1 MISPHSIAFSTVLQ
15 TPNQTVRP
23 DNPTV
28 QNGLKAERKENI
40 EMNHQFTY
48 QATLAASE
56 KINWRVEDIIG
67 GERRLDFTR
76 PFLPESLARVEPLS
90 FLSPSEKLTLN
101 QIRGHGYLYIFGLVE
116 EFILPF
122 VLDHAR
128 PQLHGDDYRVR
139 ALLRFAGEEAKHIHL
154 FKTFREEFEA
164 GFGSG
169 CTVIGPPQEIAR
181 AVLSHHPLGV
191 ALTIA
196 HIEWMTQRHYT
207 DSVADDQN
215 LDPQFKSLLKHHWM
229 EEAQH
234 AKLDTLMVEA
244 LGETCSDADIEG
256 ATEEY
261 LQIGGLIDGGLQ
273 QQVQFDLESF
283 SLATGR
289 ELNDREREM
298 FIKVQQQAVRWTFL
312 GSGMTHPNFLAT
324 LEDLGQGTRARVEQ
338 IAPAFC

>member
-1 MISPHSIAFSTVLQ
+1 
-15 TPNQTVRP
+15 
-23 DNPTV
+23 
-28 QNGLKAERKENI
+28 
-40 EMNHQFTY
+40 MNHQFTY

-56 KINWRVEDIIG
+56 RINWRVEDIIG
-67 GERRLDFTR
+67 GERRLDFAR

-154 FKTFREEFEA
+154 FKRFREEFEE
-164 GFGSG
+164 GFGSV
-169 CTVIGPPQEIAR
+169 CAVIGPPQEIAR
-181 AVLSHHPLGV
+181 AVLSHHPLAV

-196 HIEWMTQRHYT
+196 QIEWMTQRHYT
-207 DSVADDQN
+207 DSIADDQN

-244 LGETCSDADIEG
+244 LGDASTDADIDR
-256 ATEEY
+256 AIEEY

-283 SLATGR
+283 SRATGR
-289 ELNDREREM
+289 ELNDSEKEI
-298 FIKVQQQAVRWTFL
+298 FTKVQQQAARWTFL
-312 GSGMTHPNFLAT
+312 GSGMTHGNFLAT
-324 LEDLGQGTRARVEQ
+324 LEDLKQGARARVEQ
-338 IAPAFC
+338 IAPAFS

>member
-1 MISPHSIAFSTVLQ
+1 
-15 TPNQTVRP
+15 
-23 DNPTV
+23 
-28 QNGLKAERKENI
+28 
-40 EMNHQFTY
+40 MNHQFTY

-67 GERRLDFTR
+67 GERRLNFTK

-101 QIRGHGYLYIFGLVE
+101 QIRGHGYLYTFGLVE

-154 FKTFREEFEA
+154 FKRFREEFEA
-164 GFGSG
+164 GFGSA
-169 CTVIGPPQEIAR
+169 CPVIGPPQEIAR
-181 AVLSHHPLGV
+181 AVLSHHPLAV

-196 HIEWMTQRHYT
+196 HIEWMTQRHYM
-207 DSVADDQN
+207 DSVVDDQN

-234 AKLDTLMVEA
+234 AKIDTLMVEA
-244 LGETCSDADIEG
+244 LGAACSDGDIDR
-256 ATEEY
+256 AIEEY

-283 SLATGR
+283 RLATGR
-289 ELNDREREM
+289 ELNHSERET
-298 FIKVQQQAVRWTFL
+298 FVKVQQQAVRWTFL

-324 LEDLGQGTRARVEQ
+324 LEGLRQRARAKVEQ

>member
-1 MISPHSIAFSTVLQ
+1 
-15 TPNQTVRP
+15 
-23 DNPTV
+23 
-28 QNGLKAERKENI
+28 
-40 EMNHQFTY
+40 MNHQFTY

-67 GERRLDFTR
+67 GERRLNFNQ

-90 FLSPSEKLTLN
+90 FLSPTEKLTLN
-101 QIRGHGYLYIFGLVE
+101 QIRGHGYLYTFGLVE

-128 PQLHGDDYRVR
+128 PRLRGDDHRVR

-154 FKTFREEFEA
+154 FKRFREEFEA
-164 GFGSG
+164 GFGSV
-169 CTVIGPPQEIAR
+169 CAVIGPPQEISR
-181 AVLSHHPLGV
+181 AVLSHHPLAV

-207 DSVADDQN
+207 DSVVDDQN

-234 AKLDTLMVEA
+234 AKLDNLIVEA
-244 LGETCSDADIEG
+244 LGEACSDDEIDR
-256 ATEEY
+256 TIEEY
-261 LQIGGLIDGGLQ
+261 LEIGGLLDGGLQ

-283 SLATGR
+283 TRATGR
-289 ELNDREREM
+289 EFNDSEREM
-298 FIKVQQQAVRWTFL
+298 FTRVQQQAVRWTFL

-324 LEDLGQGTRARVEQ
+324 LEDLRQGAREKVEQ